1 MRTLEVIDKELAEAR
16 DELAH
21 VEGGPAEVYSRI
33 VGYYRSVRNWN
44 KGKKE
49 EYGERKM
56 FNVTCTPHKAS
67 APAAAESLELVDVPE
82 TAAQAGEQLLLFV
95 QDSCPSCPQAKAA
108 AGQLG
113 LPVEM
118 VDAGSEKGL
127 KEAQK
132 LHVMSTP
139 TAILFS
145 GGREVSR
152 ARDAAGI
159 AAFKKLLKAA

>member
-56 FNVTCTPHKAS
+56 FNANCVPHKVQ
-67 APAAAESLELVDVPE
+67 APAPLKTAEVAE
-82 TAAQAGEQLLLFV
+82 TATQAGDQLLLFV

-118 VDAGSEKGL
+118 VDAATETGL